1 MKKFHPCLSNHRKD
15 KSARYSVQAGCNLGT
30 EPTITSCIATSS
42 RSSKPKETLMRK
54 LGFLT
59 AVLLLSAAWM
69 VGQTSSSSSSGS
81 SQSGG
86 NATSIEGCLSGS
98 AGSYTL
104 TDASGQTYQ
113 LQGDSSKLDKE
124 VGHQVRI
131 RGMASGGSSAD
142 TPGAGGATPPGS
154 ASTGTNPST
163 TSQIGGARG
172 NQFTV
177 KSVHKVAD
185 TCSSS
190 PSAK

>member
-1 MKKFHPCLSNHRKD
+1 
-15 KSARYSVQAGCNLGT
+15 
-30 EPTITSCIATSS
+30 
-42 RSSKPKETLMRK
+42 MRK

-69 VGQTSSSSSSGS
+69 VAQTSSPSSSGS
-81 SQSGG
+81 SQSSG
-86 NATSIEGCLSGS
+86 NDSSIEGCLSGS

-131 RGMASGGSSAD
+131 RGMASGGSAN

-163 TSQIGGARG
+163 TSQIGGAG
-172 NQFTV
+172 GTQFTV